1 MEQAIIVLLGIII
14 TLMLYLDR
22 GRRADDAQLRKDLND
37 GMKELRAE
45 NAQLRQDMNDGN
57 AQLRQDMNN
66 GNAQL
71 RQDMNDGF
79 KQVHSRL
86 DKLTDVVM
94 ELCRRVGWLE
104 GRAEASASAS
114 EQPER
119 LTG

>member
-57 AQLRQDMNN
+57 AQLRQDMN
-66 GNAQL
+66 
-71 RQDMNDGF
+71 DGF

>member
-66 GNAQL
+66 GMKELRAENAQL
-71 RQDMNDGF
+71 RQDM
-79 KQVHSRL
+79 V
-86 DKLTDVVM
+86 
-94 ELCRRVGWLE
+94 
-104 GRAEASASAS
+104 
-114 EQPER
+114 
-119 LTG
+119 

>member
-66 GNAQL
+66 G
-71 RQDMNDGF
+71 F